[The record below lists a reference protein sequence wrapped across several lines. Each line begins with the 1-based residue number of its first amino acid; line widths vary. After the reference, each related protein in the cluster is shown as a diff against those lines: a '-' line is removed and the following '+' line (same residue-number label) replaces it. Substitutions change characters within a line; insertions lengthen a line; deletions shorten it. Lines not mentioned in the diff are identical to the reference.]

1 MIENIYMKT
10 KNDINNK
17 NNFKNQNIGEL
28 KGSNEPFINNENQ
41 FGGLD
46 NKMMDKILKR
56 NKKRIEK
63 GYDPFKQKINEKE
76 NNKKNSINNNNNN
89 NDNKDN
95 KDNKNNDNDNDN
107 NYVNGNNK
115 VNNYIDKKDN
125 IKFNVTPIQH
135 IQIGRYEKTN
145 IDLISSANSNSNL
158 GENNE
163 NNDNSIN

>member
-1 MIENIYMKT
+1 MTVSAKFNKNDRKHLYET

-76 NNKKNSINNNNNN
+76 NNKNKSFNNNDN

-95 KDNKNNDNDNDN
+95 KNNDNDN

-125 IKFNVTPIQH
+125 IKFNETPIQH
-135 IQIGRYEKTN
+135 IQIGRK
-145 IDLISSANSNSNL
+145 
-158 GENNE
+158 
-163 NNDNSIN
+163 